1 MDKQT
6 CNSFPNSKPTVIYIC
21 SPYRPVFKTEADR
34 KSELEANI
42 ERAKAACK
50 MVAALGCMPMAAHIY
65 FTQFLNDRD
74 PVEREKGMALGLHW
88 LEQSDELWVFGNV
101 ISDGMAAEIARAKEL
116 GMPVRCIPE
125 PCRAVEL
132 MLRALLG
139 DENKDSEHKANMTME
154 SEDKHNG

>member
-1 MDKQT
+1 MDKKT
-6 CNSFPNSKPTVIYIC
+6 HSPFSKNKPTVIYIC
-21 SPYRPVFKTEADR
+21 SPYRPVLRTEADR

-50 MVAALGCMPMAAHIY
+50 MVVALGCMPIAPHLY

-74 PVEREKGMALGLHW
+74 PADREKGMALGLQW
-88 LEQSDELWVFGNV
+88 LEQSDELWIFGNT
-101 ISDGMAAEIARAKEL
+101 ISDGMAVEIARAKEL

-125 PCRAVEL
+125 PCRAEE
-132 MLRALLG
+132 MLLREILG
-139 DENKDSEHKANMTME
+139 DENKTKMKSE